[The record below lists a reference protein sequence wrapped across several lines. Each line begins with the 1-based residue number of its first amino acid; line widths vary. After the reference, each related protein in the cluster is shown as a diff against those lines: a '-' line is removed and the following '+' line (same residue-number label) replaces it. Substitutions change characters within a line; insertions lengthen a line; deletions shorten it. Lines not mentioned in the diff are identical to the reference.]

1 MDSQQKKRPLLA
13 IIDGKSIFYRG
24 YYAMPNLSTKDGM
37 PTGGVYGFM
46 SLSIELIRRLKPD
59 YVIVAWDKPKTNI
72 RKRKAIYPE
81 YKAGRKPA
89 PADFYEQIPILH
101 ELLDGFGWPLYELDD
116 YEADDILGTLAVQA
130 NAQDIEVALITSDLD
145 ALQVVGP
152 LTKVYALKKGLSNID
167 EFDIS
172 AFEKKYGI
180 VVEQFLDYKSLKGD
194 SSDNLPGV
202 PGVGDKTATSLL
214 QEFGTL
220 DNIYENLDKIK
231 PTIRTKLANGKES
244 AYITKQV
251 AEMWLDAPVEL
262 DLEAADVSKYDGKK
276 LKELLI
282 QLEFIGLL
290 NRLKE
295 QLVDIDD
302 DSSTSLKPNKPDFK
316 VFTPSDKVDI
326 FAKWSKSRVYLWLN
340 EVNLTLSDG
349 LNLVRFELD
358 ETSLGNRQRIQQY
371 LDAGEEIVGYDIKN
385 AMHSLARYD
394 LRLSAQLY
402 DVRLAAFILNPLIR
416 DKSLGALAGDYIDET
431 NLEQVIATLMGLH
444 SQQNGELDKIPRLKK
459 LVYKI
464 EFPMIKLLYK
474 MESLG
479 VKLDIHELGSLEQKF
494 TGDISKIEQS
504 IFEYARREFNINS
517 PQQLSQVLFQEMEL
531 PTDGI
536 KKSKTAYS
544 TGAKELAKLRL
555 VHPII
560 DEISHYRELSKLLS
574 TYVVALPKLVDETS
588 RLHTTFS
595 QDVVP
600 TGRLSSANPNLQ
612 NIPIRS
618 DSGMLIRGA
627 FVAGE
632 GNVFISAD
640 YSQFELRLAAIITGE
655 EAMIQAFADDVDI
668 HLQTAAQIHGISTD
682 DVTKQQRS
690 EAKAVNFGIMYG
702 LGAHALSESTGMSF
716 AEAKQFIVRYF
727 EIRPKLKA
735 YLDDVRTN
743 GANRGFVETILG
755 RRRPTPDMKSSNHMV
770 REAAYRAS
778 INMPIQGSAADIM
791 KLAMLKLEKT
801 LPEGANQIIQIHDSV
816 IVECRDDQ
824 AEQVAKILVDTM
836 ENIYPKLSVR
846 LKADVKVGRTWTDL

>member
-1 MDSQQKKRPLLA
+1 MSQKKRPLLA
-13 IIDGKSIFYRG
+13 IIDGKSVFYRG

-46 SLSIELIRRLKPD
+46 SLSIELIRRLQPD
-59 YVIVAWDKPKTNI
+59 YVIVAWDKAKTNI

-130 NAQDIEVALITSDLD
+130 NDRDIEVALITSDLD

-167 EFDIS
+167 EFDIP

-194 SSDNLPGV
+194 SSDNLPGA
-202 PGVGDKTATSLL
+202 PGIGDKTATSLL
-214 QEFGTL
+214 QEFGSL

-231 PTIRTKLANGKES
+231 PTIRAKLEKGKDS

-262 DLEAADVSKYDGKK
+262 DLEVADVSKYDGKK

-282 QLEFIGLL
+282 QLEFRGLL

-295 QLVDIDD
+295 QLADIDD
-302 DSSTSLKPNKPDFK
+302 SNVSLKQNIPDFK
-316 VFTPSDKVDI
+316 VFTPTDKINI
-326 FAKWSKSRVYLWLN
+326 FSKWSRQRVYLWLD
-340 EVNLTLSDG
+340 ETRLMLSDG
-349 LNLVRFELD
+349 LNLAWFELD
-358 ETSLGNRQRIQQY
+358 ENSLENRQRIQQY
-371 LDAGEEIVGYDIKN
+371 LDVSKELVGYDIKN
-385 AMHSLARYD
+385 MMHRLSGYD
-394 LRLSAQLY
+394 LHLSAQLY
-402 DVRLAAFILNPLIR
+402 DVRLVAFILNPLIR
-416 DKSLGALAGDYIDET
+416 DKSLDALAGDYVDET
-431 NLEQVIATLMGLH
+431 VPEQVISTLMSLY
-444 SQQNGELDKIPRLKK
+444 SQQNGELDKITRLKK
-459 LVYKI
+459 LVYKV

-479 VKLDIHELGSLEQKF
+479 VKLDIRELDSLEQKF
-494 TGDISKIEQS
+494 TSDISKIEQS
-504 IFEYARREFNINS
+504 IFEYAGREFNINS

-555 VHPII
+555 IHPIV
-560 DEISHYRELSKLLS
+560 DDISHYRELSKLLS
-574 TYVVALPKLVDETS
+574 TYVVALPKLIDESS

-627 FVAGE
+627 FVADE

-655 EAMIQAFADDVDI
+655 EAMIKAFADDIDI

-702 LGAHALSESTGMSF
+702 LGAHALSESTSMSF
-716 AEAKQFIVRYF
+716 AEAKQFIARYF

-743 GANRGFVETILG
+743 GANRGYVETILG

-791 KLAMLKLEKT
+791 KLAMLKLEKV

-816 IVECRDDQ
+816 IVECGDSQ
-824 AEQVAKILVDTM
+824 ADEVSNILVDIM
-836 ENIYPKLSVR
+836 ENIYPKLPVR
-846 LKADVKVGRTWTDL
+846 LKVDVKIGKTWTDL